1 MCNDRISANRKRPS
15 AAHSEDVDGARPAFD
30 VEFEHQH
37 QHQHEHEHEH
47 EIGDKERQSIKKRPV
62 KGR

>member
-1 MCNDRISANRKRPS
+1 MCNDRISANRNRPS
-15 AAHSEDVDGARPAFD
+15 AAHSEDVDGARPEFDVEFD
-30 VEFEHQH
+30 VEFEFDHD
-37 QHQHEHEHEH
+37 HEH